1 MDARRTSAWDDYR
14 VKRFALVSTLA
25 LVACAHESRPPSSS
39 PAPVASGAPSTAPA
53 ASSSGEVLH
62 TDTDPKFQGIETA
75 ELRFIENDYAGALA
89 KAKAE
94 HLPIFV
100 DSWATWC
107 HSCMSMKQ
115 FVLTSPT
122 VAQEASKFV
131 WLSIDT
137 EDAKNAAFLAK
148 FPNNAIP
155 TLRVIDP
162 GTEKAAWTWEG
173 TMTAPELYTALEH
186 ARGALQPDHSSE
198 LVDRDAEVMR
208 LYDEKKFDACAS
220 EAMANVGKLAG
231 TQRVDIA
238 VMGATCALELPKE
251 AQQRYLPALVGEL
264 QKIVSDSSLVIL
276 ADDRSSAYEALV
288 DAGQAAGE
296 KAAVHQN
303 AAAWA
308 KFLEGEAAKAKTPA
322 ERAVFDPHRLLAYL
336 ALGEPARAVPMLT
349 QSEKDFPQDFNPPAR
364 LARAYTELGKY
375 DDAIAAS
382 DRALALANGPRRVRI
397 ELGKADAQEKKGDKT
412 AEKKTLE
419 ETLAFIA
426 TLPAAQ
432 TSSKLR
438 AAVQDRLKKLG
449 AKSP

>member
-1 MDARRTSAWDDYR
+1 MDARRTGAWDDYR
-14 VKRFALVSTLA
+14 VKRFALFATLA

-39 PAPVASGAPSTAPA
+39 PPPGGSGASSATAAASG
-53 ASSSGEVLH
+53 SGEVLH
-62 TDTDPKFQGIETA
+62 SDSDPKFQGIETA
-75 ELRFIENDYAGALA
+75 ELHFIENDYAGALA

-94 HLPIFV
+94 HLPLFV

-115 FVLTSPT
+115 FVFTSPT

-162 GTEKAAWTWEG
+162 ATEKAAWTWEG
-173 TMTAPELYTALEH
+173 TMTAPELYTALER
-186 ARGALQPDHSSE
+186 ARAVQHDRASE
-198 LVDRDAEVMR
+198 LFDRDAEIMR
-208 LYDEKKFDACAS
+208 LYDEKKFDTCAS

-238 VMGATCALELPKE
+238 VMGATCALELPKD
-251 AQQRYLPALVGEL
+251 AQQKYLPTLVGEL

-349 QSEKDFPQDFNPPAR
+349 QSEKDFPGDFNPPAR

-412 AEKKTLE
+412 GEQKTLE
-419 ETLAFIA
+419 DTLAFIA

-432 TSSKLR
+432 TSSKLK

-449 AKSP
+449 AKTP